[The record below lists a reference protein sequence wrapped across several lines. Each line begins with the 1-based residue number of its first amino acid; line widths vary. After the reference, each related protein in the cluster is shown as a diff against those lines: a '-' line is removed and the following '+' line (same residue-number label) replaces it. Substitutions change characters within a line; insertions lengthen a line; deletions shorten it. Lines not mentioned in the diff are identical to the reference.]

1 MIVVSCFLDVF
12 CRYFLVYDLSTMGFN
27 FFCLEIF
34 GVIYLKIK
42 NGGVRE
48 MAEWV
53 KCFFLGRHEWKCLT
67 PALVGWRQADD
78 PNLPICCS
86 YL

>member
-1 MIVVSCFLDVF
+1 MAFVVIFL
-12 CRYFLVYDLSTMGFN
+12 YMGLI
-27 FFCLEIF
+27 FFVLRFF
-34 GVIYLKIK
+34 GVTYLKIK
-42 NGGVRE
+42 NEGARE

-53 KCFFLGRHEWKCLT
+53 KCFFLVHLNGGACLT
-67 PALVGWRQADD
+67 PALVGWRQPDG